1 MAEESLIGQTQFGT
15 FILQRHEVSKAN
27 GVETSHAAD
36 TDEALDGQELRAD
49 GRGAAADRGPDGQ
62 GANASSDAIQVSCNA
77 IVDPDGQH
85 GRAGKLFDAIH

>member
-1 MAEESLIGQTQFGT
+1 MESRPATPPTRTKL
-15 FILQRHEVSKAN
+15 LMVK
-27 GVETSHAAD
+27 V
-36 TDEALDGQELRAD
+36 RAD

-85 GRAGKLFDAIH
+85 GRAGTLLDAIH